1 MVDVSKPTKNIMYFL
16 LIVKQLKEV
25 VGRIKLYKLHYLIE
39 REGKVKYDVSISN
52 YPLGPVD
59 WTTANFCTQNG
70 LVEEQLENGIP
81 YDFYKIS
88 LTEEG
93 EAFFNKYASEFN
105 RSELGN
111 AKKIIAKYKSTSG
124 TALLHYVHKKY
135 VDGFKDF
142 KKANQIITGFENN
155 VPIIQDLINK
165 NAATIEDLCEKDELQ
180 TMNEYLEHVKII
192 LSNLRSVQDPV
203 KLGQVLWTVKE
214 IFDSLSE
221 NSYKYNSYIK
231 ELFDYLDNYAAKEK
245 IANSITS
252 DDLSDINKDV
262 RERLLQAVAQMEI
275 PLSSSKRAQ
284 S

>member
-1 MVDVSKPTKNIMYFL
+1 
-16 LIVKQLKEV
+16 
-25 VGRIKLYKLHYLIE
+25 
-39 REGKVKYDVSISN
+39 
-52 YPLGPVD
+52 
-59 WTTANFCTQNG
+59 
-70 LVEEQLENGIP
+70 
-81 YDFYKIS
+81 
-88 LTEEG
+88 
-93 EAFFNKYASEFN
+93 
-105 RSELGN
+105 
-111 AKKIIAKYKSTSG
+111 
-124 TALLHYVHKKY
+124 
-135 VDGFKDF
+135 
-142 KKANQIITGFENN
+142 
-155 VPIIQDLINK
+155 
-165 NAATIEDLCEKDELQ
+165 
-180 TMNEYLEHVKII
+180 MNEYLEHVKII